1 MSYKC
6 EHFKIHELVPPQVFK
21 DRGEKAWE
29 LMDVKLLRTIDALR
43 EEFGSATINNY
54 EWGGDREWSGLRTSD
69 SPWFSAYSQHTFGR
83 AADLIFKEVAAHEVR
98 ALIKQISGVSFQ
110 GCDYIKEF
118 DNKRIIA
125 AHIHGL
131 EEGISW
137 VHIDVRNY
145 DGLKIFTP

>member
-29 LMDVKLLRTIDALR
+29 LMDDRLCEGVDALR
-43 EEFGSATINNY
+43 EHFGPATINNY
-54 EWGGDREWSGLRTSD
+54 NWGGDRTESGLRIPSSKWY
-69 SPWFSAYSQHTFGR
+69 SPYSQHTFGR
-83 AADLIFKEVAAHEVR
+83 AADLLFKEATADEVR
-98 ALIKQISGVSFQ
+98 EYIREVWKNYTQSSISPPEYPIV
-110 GCDYIKEF
+110 E
-118 DNKRIIA
+118 
-125 AHIHGL
+125 IHGL

-145 DGLKIFTP
+145 DGLKVFTP